1 MDTTRF
7 ITYNDLCKLNTSS
20 NDIIE
25 INSTPIQ
32 WTSSDV
38 MKQLNKTQSQVY
50 IDEDTENTENK

>member
-7 ITYNDLCKLNTSS
+7 TYTDLCNLNISS

-25 INSTPIQ
+25 IKSTPIQ

-38 MKQLNKTQSQVY
+38 MKQLDKTQSQVY